1 MNGWLVFE
9 FTAKYIHWIHWI
21 HQLSIV
27 RLKPLFCCFEQSVS
41 EQTVACREVWQCV
54 SLDRIY
60 WPLAVNVCDC
70 SLSAW
75 NQRGWKKDWSD
86 DQGRVTLKK
95 QQHKFMKIYLYLD
108 AKSHNLKRYCSR
120 GEEYWLLVGCTSDC
134 LAIKSSPFWSSEEV
148 QVSTDNKHS
157 K

>member
-1 MNGWLVFE
+1 MIGV
-9 FTAKYIHWIHWI
+9 WIHC

-41 EQTVACREVWQCV
+41 EQTVACRERLAMCV
-54 SLDRIY
+54 IRSHILTPSGERVRLQPVSMKPKGMEKRLIR
-60 WPLAVNVCDC
+60 WSGQSN
-70 SLSAW
+70 S
-75 NQRGWKKDWSD
+75 KKN
-86 DQGRVTLKK
+86 

-134 LAIKSSPFWSSEEV
+134 LAIKSSPFWSSEEG